1 MASAAAAAATGKGKK
16 KCNYGS
22 KCYRKSKAHLE
33 EFSHPGDA
41 DQGDDGDTDTEMDDV
56 TKETKKG
63 GGTDTKPRLVH
74 AVSQADGDSDEPWK
88 TRLQKRKSEE
98 ESAALAEVLCLKK
111 RKTENGAVVTK
122 AGPSRAPSFKK
133 GKKTVRKFKARKEKC
148 KYWSKCYRKEKA
160 HLAEFL
166 HPGEKEDVDDGDVD
180 MEEPKKKRGQESEP
194 LRELNEDDR
203 VEFNTGYVLE
213 RDGDVYSC
221 SCQGWKGQSVEEKQR
236 TCKHLKE
243 YLGDDFEKARVTKAK
258 KKAYIAQHI
267 SVSVLLAHKYDE
279 KVNDPLGWWISEKL
293 DGVRAFWNGK
303 CFYSRL
309 GNAFY
314 APSWFTA
321 DLPKDMTLD
330 GELFGGRGQFQST
343 VKIVKNAESDDYKK
357 IKYHVFDTPSLES
370 KPFEERIQAIKD
382 FFEEKKP
389 KYGVFVEHT
398 KCTSKKQL
406 DGMLK
411 YVLDRGGEGLM
422 IRKPKSKYERARSH
436 TLLKIKKFYDA
447 EAIVIGHEKG
457 KGKNQFVCGALR
469 CRMACGIEFSVG
481 SGMSDKDRRN
491 PPKKGS
497 IITYK
502 FQELSK
508 SGKPRFPTFLG
519 IRIDM
524 TEPKDAEIR
533 PVIDD
538 DDDA

>member
-1 MASAAAAAATGKGKK
+1 MATAAAGKAKQ
-16 KCNYGS
+16 KCKYGS
-22 KCYRKSKAHLE
+22 KCYRKNKLHLDDYHH
-33 EFSHPGDA
+33 S
-41 DQGDDGDTDTEMDDV
+41 DDGDTDTEMDEV
-56 TKETKKG
+56 KKEPKPAATPKP
-63 GGTDTKPRLVH
+63 KPRLVH
-74 AVSQADGDSDEPWK
+74 GVSVADGAEDDPWK

-98 ESAALAEVLCLKK
+98 ESAALAEVMCLKK
-111 RKTENGAVVTK
+111 RKTEEGFVVTK

-133 GKKTVRKFKARKEKC
+133 AKKKVKKFKAKKEKC

-160 HLAEFL
+160 HLAEFR
-166 HPGEKEDVDDGDVD
+166 HPGEKENEDEDGDEK
-180 MEEPKKKRGQESEP
+180 MEEPRKKRGQELEA
-194 LRELNEDDR
+194 LNELDEDDR
-203 VEFNTGYVLE
+203 VEFSTGYMLE
-213 RDGDVYSC
+213 RDGDIYSC
-221 SCQGWKGQSVEEKQR
+221 SCNEWKNQTENEKQR

-243 YLGDDFEKARVTKAK
+243 YLGEEFDKARVTKAK
-258 KKAYIAQHI
+258 KKAYVAQHI

-279 KVNDPLGWWISEKL
+279 KANDPVGWWISEKL
-293 DGVRAFWNGK
+293 DGVRAFWNGR

-314 APSWFTA
+314 APAWFTK
-321 DLPKDMTLD
+321 DLPQNMTLD
-330 GELFGGRGQFQST
+330 GELFGGRGLFQST
-343 VKIVKNAESDDYKK
+343 VSIVKTAECDNYKK
-357 IKYHVFDTPSLES
+357 IKYHVFDTPSLEA

-382 FFEEKKP
+382 YFEEKKP
-389 KYGVFVEHT
+389 KYAVFVEHT

-406 DGMLK
+406 DDQLK

-422 IRKPKSKYERARSH
+422 IRKPKSKYERTRST

-469 CRMACGIEFSVG
+469 CKMACGMEFSVG
-481 SGMSDKDRRN
+481 SGLTDKDRRN

-508 SGKPRFPTFLG
+508 SGKPRFPTYLG

-533 PVIDD
+533 EVIDD
-538 DDDA
+538 DS